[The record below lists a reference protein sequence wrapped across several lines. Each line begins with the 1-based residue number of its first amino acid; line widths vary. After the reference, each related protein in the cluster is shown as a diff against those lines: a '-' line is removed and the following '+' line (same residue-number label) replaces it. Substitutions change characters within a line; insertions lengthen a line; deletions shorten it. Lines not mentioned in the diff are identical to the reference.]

1 MDDRSWQCSPESSS
15 CVAISSLP
23 LANSS
28 LNSTA
33 SMTSLGG
40 SSSSSE
46 QSHLHIL
53 NSLAESNSRISKQ
66 NEVLIQELVEV
77 RSQLSK
83 KSDDLAKTQS
93 ENAKLR
99 IEGEKKLRR
108 IKPDVSRQ
116 LKALY
121 ESLNEDEQ
129 FKPQRE
135 LSDDEN
141 KLVYT
146 QLESMMSEQGFDSQD
161 IAFGIKRKFYQL
173 QKNRKEDDDTPI
185 TRRRTGRRHLKYNT
199 RKSTA
204 EQHNLHNE
212 LMNTLNVNDMSD
224 EESMNGDLFKVKKP
238 TWRTN
243 EQDVSLKELDNMGQR
258 KSNKRKKRIVGS
270 PSVRVKRTSR
280 NMLQ

>member
-1 MDDRSWQCSPESSS
+1 MNE
-15 CVAISSLP
+15 
-23 LANSS
+23 
-28 LNSTA
+28 
-33 SMTSLGG
+33 
-40 SSSSSE
+40 E
-46 QSHLHIL
+46 Q
-53 NSLAESNSRISKQ
+53 
-66 NEVLIQELVEV
+66 
-77 RSQLSK
+77 
-83 KSDDLAKTQS
+83 
-93 ENAKLR
+93 
-99 IEGEKKLRR
+99 
-108 IKPDVSRQ
+108 
-116 LKALY
+116 
-121 ESLNEDEQ
+121 Q

-161 IAFGIKRKFYQL
+161 IAFGIKRKFCQL
-173 QKNRKEDDDTPI
+173 RKNWKEDDDTPI

-199 RKSTA
+199 QKSTA

-280 NMLQ
+280 TMLQ